1 MDRAFNDR
9 VRSGVITNLKNLDI
23 IQFMNDA
30 QSLFIKRVK
39 NVFKKQDA
47 LKIYTVLAAEFNITK
62 ADKEIV
68 EIKYFNTKA
77 ESVLPTTNL
86 KEWFITNVKQPIER
100 DIEEFKEKESGWS
113 LALFSIYVLI

>member
-47 LKIYTVLAAEFNITK
+47 LKIYTVLAAEFTITK

-86 KEWFITNVKQPIER
+86 KE
-100 DIEEFKEKESGWS
+100 
-113 LALFSIYVLI
+113 